1 MFPQLNEWVP
11 VDISNIQNFLFI
23 HLTKSIYT
31 LLVCLSV
38 CLYPINVKTGE
49 LIRPKFC
56 VDSQNFKKLS
66 PKTFGSCKISL
77 YKFQVQFFKTCF
89 HEQKLTYYLHIKHYE
104 ENYVSYLDFLFFAF
118 CWGRKFPSGILI
130 GELK

>member
-31 LLVCLSV
+31 LLVCLSI

-66 PKTFGSCKISL
+66 PKTLGSCKIL
-77 YKFQVQFFKTCF
+77 KIHEKLICELFCF
-89 HEQKLTYYLHIKHYE
+89 CFIQREDAH
-104 ENYVSYLDFLFFAF
+104 
-118 CWGRKFPSGILI
+118 R
-130 GELK
+130 